1 MGLDL
6 TAGTETPMPARI
18 SEKSAYCHKQY
29 ADLAQNPHKTTATL
43 LNPSL
48 GGALLFFVYK
58 ITHKRGGAEP
68 NECVTAETGG
78 LPFTDTQHIDLSV
91 VVIYS
96 SF

>member
-29 ADLAQNPHKTTATL
+29 ADLAQNPHKTTAMS

-58 ITHKRGGAEP
+58 ITHKRKE
-68 NECVTAETGG
+68 EE
-78 LPFTDTQHIDLSV
+78 QSQMSV
-91 VVIYS
+91 SQQRRVGCHSLTHSTLI
-96 SF
+96 

>member
-6 TAGTETPMPARI
+6 TAGTETPMPAHI

-29 ADLAQNPHKTTATL
+29 ADLAQNPHKTTAMS

-58 ITHKRGGAEP
+58 ITHKRKE
-68 NECVTAETGG
+68 EE
-78 LPFTDTQHIDLSV
+78 QSQMSV
-91 VVIYS
+91 SQQRWVGCHS
-96 SF
+96 LTHSTLT